1 MRFLVKMLAFL
12 QFMDYEKVYI
22 AMKGPAEKTSFFLIL
37 SRYEVSF
44 CLVIV
49 SSLLFVCQ
57 FMDGLIAYRR

>member
-22 AMKGPAEKTSFFLIL
+22 PMKGPAEKTSFFLIL

-44 CLVIV
+44 GLV
-49 SSLLFVCQ
+49 
-57 FMDGLIAYRR
+57 G